1 MRVALY
7 ARVSTRDRDQNPE
20 TQLMPLRAALGH
32 DDDLIGEFVDK
43 AGAADL
49 RGRRHWRELL
59 TLVDQRNV
67 DLLLFWRLDRIAR
80 SVPDAADI
88 LKRLRGGGC
97 GLRSL
102 REPWLDTT
110 TAFGEALYYI
120 TVVYAQL
127 ERATLAERVKAGMER
142 ARAEGK
148 AIGRPPRAPIEQHR
162 RWPEVR
168 DLILDGVVTL
178 REGARLLKVR
188 QADFAAAL
196 VALRKGGPAQSS
208 SGELTEAS

>member
-7 ARVSTRDRDQNPE
+7 ARVSTRDKDQNPE
-20 TQLMPLRAALGH
+20 TQLGPLRSALGV
-32 DDDLIGEFVDK
+32 DDDLVGEFVDR
-43 AGAADL
+43 ASAADL
-49 RGRRHWRELL
+49 RGRRRWRELL
-59 TLVDQRNV
+59 TLVDQRKV

-88 LKRLRGGGC
+88 LKRLRAGGC

-102 REPWLDTT
+102 QEPWLDTT

-127 ERATLAERVKAGMER
+127 ERAALAERVKAGMER

-148 AIGRPPRAPIEQHR
+148 AIGRPPRAAIEQHR

-168 DLILDGVVTL
+168 DLVLGGVVTL

-188 QADFAAAL
+188 QSDFAAAL
-196 VALRKGGPAQSS
+196 VTLRKGGPAQRPST
-208 SGELTEAS
+208 ELTEAS